1 MDTMSSPLVSIIVTE
16 LVLRHLVS
24 HQPQQQQQ
32 TTIGVTVGLLM
43 DASYNGLSLEFSPFL
58 GKVLTALWKG

>member
-1 MDTMSSPLVSIIVTE
+1 MSSPLVSITVTE

-24 HQPQQQQQ
+24 YQPQQKQQQ
-32 TTIGVTVGLLM
+32 TTIGITVGLLM

-58 GKVLTALWKG
+58 GKVLTALRKG

>member
-1 MDTMSSPLVSIIVTE
+1 MDTMSSPLVSITVTE

-24 HQPQQQQQ
+24 HQPQQQQ